1 MRMSLNELK
10 FALILV
16 LSNPELIAWCELSDR
31 GNSCVNWYRLS
42 NTDMTEIAVTRAFL
56 EILMPK
62 KSQLFR
68 HAQCVIAHQVGTQHI
83 SYDWTTKALSR
94 LLSNTSLSQF
104 VEMLI
109 LAKTIQQRA
118 VS

>member
-1 MRMSLNELK
+1 MSLNELK

-16 LSNPELIAWCELSDR
+16 LSNPELIAWHELSDY
-31 GNSCVNWYRLS
+31 GNPCVNWYRLDS
-42 NTDMTEIAVTRAFL
+42 TDMTKIAFTRAFL

-68 HAQCVIAHQVGTQHI
+68 RAQYLIAHQIGAKHV
-83 SYDWTTKALSR
+83 SYDWTIKALSR
-94 LLSNTSLSQF
+94 LLSDTHLSQF
-104 VEMLI
+104 IEMLI
-109 LAKTIQQRA
+109 LAKTMQQKA